1 MNSIDLIFNINVDFT
16 NTPIELIIAIISFQ
30 LCMHFILI
38 YIFLLLHTYPILFL
52 LTINKLPSNLIQ
64 IAWELY
70 VKLITFNYS

>member
-1 MNSIDLIFNINVDFT
+1 MNSIDLIFNINVGFT

-38 YIFLLLHTYPILFL
+38 YIFLLLHTYLILFL
-52 LTINKLPSNLIQ
+52 LTINKLPSHLIQ

>member
-1 MNSIDLIFNINVDFT
+1 MNSIDLIFNINVGFT

-52 LTINKLPSNLIQ
+52 LTINKLPSNSIQ
-64 IAWELY
+64 IAWELH
-70 VKLITFNYS
+70 VKQITFNYS

>member
-1 MNSIDLIFNINVDFT
+1 MNSIDLIFNINVGFT

-52 LTINKLPSNLIQ
+52 LTINKLPSHLIQ
-64 IAWELY
+64 IAWELH

>member
-1 MNSIDLIFNINVDFT
+1 MNSIDLIFNINVGFT

-64 IAWELY
+64 IAWEL
-70 VKLITFNYS
+70 

>member
-1 MNSIDLIFNINVDFT
+1 MNSIDLIFNINVGFT

-30 LCMHFILI
+30 LCMYFILI

>member
-1 MNSIDLIFNINVDFT
+1 MNSIDLIFNINVGFT
-16 NTPIELIIAIISFQ
+16 NTPIELSIAIISFQ

>member
-1 MNSIDLIFNINVDFT
+1 MNSIDLIFNINVGFT

-38 YIFLLLHTYPILFL
+38 YIFLLLHTYPIL
-52 LTINKLPSNLIQ
+52 LTINKLPSHLIQ
-64 IAWELY
+64 IAWELH

>member
-1 MNSIDLIFNINVDFT
+1 MNSIDLIFNINVGFT

-52 LTINKLPSNLIQ
+52 LTINKLPSHLIQ
-64 IAWELY
+64 IAWELH
-70 VKLITFNYS
+70 KLITFNYS

>member
-1 MNSIDLIFNINVDFT
+1 MNSIDLIFNINVGFT

-64 IAWELY
+64 IAWELH

>member
-1 MNSIDLIFNINVDFT
+1 MNSIDLIFNINVGFT

-52 LTINKLPSNLIQ
+52 LTINKLPSNSIQ
-64 IAWELY
+64 IAWELH

>member
-1 MNSIDLIFNINVDFT
+1 MNSIDLIFNINVGFT

>member
-1 MNSIDLIFNINVDFT
+1 MNSIDLIFNINVGFT

-30 LCMHFILI
+30 LCMYFILI

-64 IAWELY
+64 IAWELH

>member
-1 MNSIDLIFNINVDFT
+1 MNSIDLIFNINVGFT

-38 YIFLLLHTYPILFL
+38 YIFLLLHIYPILFL
-52 LTINKLPSNLIQ
+52 LTINKLPSHLIQ
-64 IAWELY
+64 IAWELH

>member
-1 MNSIDLIFNINVDFT
+1 MNSIDLIFNINVGFT

-52 LTINKLPSNLIQ
+52 LTINKLPRHLIQ
-64 IAWELY
+64 IAWELH

>member
-1 MNSIDLIFNINVDFT
+1 MNSIDLIFNINVGFT

-38 YIFLLLHTYPILFL
+38 YIFLLLHTYPTLFL

-64 IAWELY
+64 IA
-70 VKLITFNYS
+70 